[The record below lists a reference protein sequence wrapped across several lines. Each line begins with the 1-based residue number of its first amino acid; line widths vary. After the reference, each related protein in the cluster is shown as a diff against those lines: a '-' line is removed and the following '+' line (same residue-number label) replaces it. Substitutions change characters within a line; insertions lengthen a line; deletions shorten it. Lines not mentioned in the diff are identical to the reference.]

1 MTPFDLWPNGLGEP
15 DANPNI
21 SENEEQAFVRA
32 ACGCLTYIMALVL
45 VALLCLLS
53 GCTTTRYVE
62 VPGPSHTDTVRITQ
76 QQRDSIHVHDSIYVS
91 EHQRGDTV
99 FVQTVKWHTAWRDR
113 LVRDTFRLVSIDS
126 IPYRVEVP
134 VEKIVEKPL
143 TYWQRLRMQS
153 GDIALIA
160 LALLL
165 GYGALRLWRR
175 LN

>member
-1 MTPFDLWPNGLGEP
+1 MNQKQLPDGEWRAFATSAFGGLT
-15 DANPNI
+15 
-21 SENEEQAFVRA
+21 FVLTIVA
-32 ACGCLTYIMALVL
+32 IVIACFM
-45 VALLCLLS
+45 LS
-53 GCTTTRYVE
+53 GCTTTRYVG

-76 QQRDSIHVHDSIYVS
+76 QQRDSIHVHDSIFVS

-134 VEKIVEKPL
+134 VEVPARL
-143 TYWQRLRMQS
+143 SYWQRLRMQT

-160 LALLL
+160 IGLALL
-165 GYGALRLWRR
+165 YGIFKLYRKIKP
-175 LN
+175 

>member
-1 MTPFDLWPNGLGEP
+1 MNQKELPDGEWRAFATAAFGGLT
-15 DANPNI
+15 
-21 SENEEQAFVRA
+21 FVLTIVA
-32 ACGCLTYIMALVL
+32 IVIACF
-45 VALLCLLS
+45 LLS

-99 FVQTVKWHTAWRDR
+99 YVQTVKWHTAWRDR

-126 IPYRVEVP
+126 IPYPVEVP
-134 VEKIVEKPL
+134 VEVPAKL
-143 TYWQRLRMQS
+143 SYWQRLRMQT
-153 GDIALIA
+153 GDIALVVI
-160 LALLL
+160 ALLL

>member
-1 MTPFDLWPNGLGEP
+1 MNQKQLP
-15 DANPNI
+15 DDEWRAFATAAFGGI
-21 SENEEQAFVRA
+21 AFVMTIIVIA
-32 ACGCLTYIMALVL
+32 FLCIMLG
-45 VALLCLLS
+45 

-91 EHQRGDTV
+91 ESRQGDTV
-99 FVQTVKWHTAWRDR
+99 FLQTVKWHTAWRDR

-126 IPYRVEVP
+126 IPYPVEVP
-134 VEKIVEKPL
+134 VEVPAKL
-143 TYWQRLRMQS
+143 SYWQRLRMQT
-153 GDIALIA
+153 GDIALIV

-165 GYGALRLWRR
+165 GWGIFKVWRR

>member
-1 MTPFDLWPNGLGEP
+1 MNQKQLPDGEWRAFATAAFGGLT
-15 DANPNI
+15 
-21 SENEEQAFVRA
+21 FVLTIVA
-32 ACGCLTYIMALVL
+32 IVIACF
-45 VALLCLLS
+45 LLS

-134 VEKIVEKPL
+134 VEVPAKL
-143 TYWQRLRMQS
+143 TYWQRLRMQT

-160 LALLL
+160 LGLALL
-165 GYGALRLWRR
+165 YGVFKLYRKIKP
-175 LN
+175 

>member
-1 MTPFDLWPNGLGEP
+1 MNQE
-15 DANPNI
+15 
-21 SENEEQAFVRA
+21 ENAPILAAITGGMSFVMLIQAIV
-32 ACGCLTYIMALVL
+32 
-45 VALLCLLS
+45 VACLLG

-91 EHQRGDTV
+91 EKQRGDTV
-99 FVQTVKWHTAWRDR
+99 YVQTVKWHTAWRDR

-134 VEKIVEKPL
+134 VEVPAKL
-143 TYWQRLRMQS
+143 SYWQRLRMQT

-160 LALLL
+160 LGLLL

>member
-1 MTPFDLWPNGLGEP
+1 MHHLDLWPNGLGEP

-32 ACGCLTYIMALVL
+32 ACGCLTYIMALLL

-134 VEKIVEKPL
+134 VEVPAKL
-143 TYWQRLRMQS
+143 TYWQRLRMQT
-153 GDIALIA
+153 GDIALVVLG
-160 LALLL
+160 LALL
-165 GYGALRLWRR
+165 YGIFKLYRKLKP
-175 LN
+175 

>member
-1 MTPFDLWPNGLGEP
+1 MNQKELPDGEWRAFATAAFGGLT
-15 DANPNI
+15 
-21 SENEEQAFVRA
+21 FVLTIVA
-32 ACGCLTYIMALVL
+32 IVIACF
-45 VALLCLLS
+45 LLS

-76 QQRDSIHVHDSIYVS
+76 QQRDSIHVHDSIFVS

-99 FVQTVKWHTAWRDR
+99 YVQTVKWHTAWRDR

-134 VEKIVEKPL
+134 VEVPAKL
-143 TYWQRLRMQS
+143 TYWQRLRMQT

-175 LN
+175 FN

>member
-1 MTPFDLWPNGLGEP
+1 MNQKQLPDGEWRAFATAAFGGL
-15 DANPNI
+15 
-21 SENEEQAFVRA
+21 AFV
-32 ACGCLTYIMALVL
+32 LTI
-45 VALLCLLS
+45 VAIVIVCLLS

-76 QQRDSIHVHDSIYVS
+76 QQRDSIHVHDSIFVS

-99 FVQTVKWHTAWRDR
+99 YVQTVRWHTAWRDR

-134 VEKIVEKPL
+134 VEVPAKL
-143 TYWQRLRMQS
+143 SYWQRLRMQT

-160 LALLL
+160 LGLALL
-165 GYGALRLWRR
+165 YGVFRLWRR
-175 LN
+175 FN

>member
-1 MTPFDLWPNGLGEP
+1 MNQKKLPDGEWR
-15 DANPNI
+15 AFATAAFGGI
-21 SENEEQAFVRA
+21 AFVMTIVVIVFL
-32 ACGCLTYIMALVL
+32 CIM
-45 VALLCLLS
+45 LS

-91 EHQRGDTV
+91 EKRQGDTV

-126 IPYRVEVP
+126 IPYPVEVP
-134 VEKIVEKPL
+134 VEVPAKL
-143 TYWQRLRMQS
+143 TYWQRLRMQT

-165 GYGALRLWRR
+165 GWGIFKLYRKIKP
-175 LN
+175 